1 MNTAS
6 LDILEK
12 SQLPPVQARA
22 ILEVMEIELTAKQDL
37 LATKSELLSYN
48 SLLKTDLLLLESR
61 LRQEMANL
69 KAELVRWVFTCIL
82 SQTIVTVGL
91 IVGALYFFLT
101 YARK

>member
-1 MNTAS
+1 MNTTS

-22 ILEVMEIELTAKQDL
+22 ILQAMEIELTAKQEF
-37 LATKSELLSYN
+37 LATRSEVLAYKSELKN
-48 SLLKTDLLLLESR
+48 DLLLLESR